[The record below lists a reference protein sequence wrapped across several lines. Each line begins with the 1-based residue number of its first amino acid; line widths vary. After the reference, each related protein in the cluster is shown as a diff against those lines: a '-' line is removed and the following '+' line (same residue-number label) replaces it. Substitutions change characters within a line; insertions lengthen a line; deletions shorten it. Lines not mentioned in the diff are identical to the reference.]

1 MTTRIMVVD
10 DELAIGTL
18 LLYQLQNLGYEA
30 IYVQDGMQA
39 LQRVLLEQP
48 DLILLDVM
56 MPQLNGWEVCREIR
70 SCSNVPII
78 MVTGKDANDDV
89 VAGLSAGADDYVTKP
104 FVMSQLQARVEAVL
118 RRSRTAPGK
127 SFADNSVPARHHELR
142 PAATEPVRPV
152 FVVEQPRVVR
162 PVSAQAALATP
173 AGALATPL
181 LGPVSAVS
189 VATGAT
195 GSAPAAGLA
204 AQSERAHVRQHLGP
218 TLRQARQERSIS
230 LYQAERL
237 CQSRWDILQAIEQ
250 ENWHYAPRQ
259 QMHTALVA
267 YANLLKV
274 DLRPYQKQRSSWTDS
289 VLEHQYVLMAIL
301 AIFLVLAVVL
311 IVL

>member
-30 IYVQDGMQA
+30 VYVQDGMQA

-118 RRSRTAPGK
+118 RRSQAGHGYASSTAPK
-127 SFADNSVPARHHELR
+127 HQEHLPAFSQ
-142 PAATEPVRPV
+142 ANAEPVRPV
-152 FVVEQPRVVR
+152 YASEQPRVMPSVASQQQ
-162 PVSAQAALATP
+162 VALATP
-173 AGALATPL
+173 AGSLNVTPMPVVSGMASSSASVLALAQEPESDKRGIT
-181 LGPVSAVS
+181 
-189 VATGAT
+189 
-195 GSAPAAGLA
+195 
-204 AQSERAHVRQHLGP
+204 RHLGLR
-218 TLRQARQERSIS
+218 LRQARQERSIS

-237 CQSRWDILQAIEQ
+237 CQSRWDILQALEQ
-250 ENWHYAPRQ
+250 ENWNYAPRQ
-259 QMHTALVA
+259 QMYTALVA
-267 YANLLKV
+267 YASLLKV
-274 DLRPYQKQRSSWTDS
+274 DLQPYNKRRKLPPTLLDQNTI
-289 VLEHQYVLMAIL
+289 LM
-301 AIFLVLAVVL
+301 LVLALVVVVAMIL
-311 IVL
+311 FLL

>member
-30 IYVQDGMQA
+30 VYVQDGMQA

-56 MPQLNGWEVCREIR
+56 MPQLNGWDVCREIR

-118 RRSRTAPGK
+118 RRSQQARGHISPL
-127 SFADNSVPARHHELR
+127 PARHQEYT
-142 PAATEPVRPV
+142 ATHPVKSAEPIRPV
-152 FVVEQPRVVR
+152 YVSEQPRSMRSVISQPQV
-162 PVSAQAALATP
+162 ALATP
-173 AGALATPL
+173 AGSLSAGHL
-181 LGPVSAVS
+181 PVVS
-189 VATGAT
+189 VMAN
-195 GSAPAAGLA
+195 SAAALSLA
-204 AQSERAHVRQHLGP
+204 QEKDESGQEASQQHLGLR
-218 TLRQARQERSIS
+218 LRQARQERSIS

-237 CQSRWDILQAIEQ
+237 CQARWDILQALEQ
-250 ENWHYAPRQ
+250 ENWSYAPRQ

-274 DLRPYQKQRSSWTDS
+274 DLQAYTKRTNLKPNLLDKQQILIV
-289 VLEHQYVLMAIL
+289 VLVIALIL
-301 AIFLVLAVVL
+301 AIALVVV
-311 IVL
+311 